1 MNFVFGD
8 RIVICKGRL
17 KGETGKV
24 IGESNLNMEHKI
36 IVHRDKG
43 RAGHRVL
50 GFARKEL
57 VKGK

>member
-8 RIVICKGRL
+8 KIVICKGRL

-24 IGESNLNMEHKI
+24 IGESNLNMDHKI

-43 RAGHRVL
+43 RVGYRVM
-50 GFARKEL
+50 GFAHNEL
-57 VKGK
+57 AKG

>member
-1 MNFVFGD
+1 MSFVFGD

-24 IGESNLNMEHKI
+24 IGESNLNMDHKI

-43 RAGHRVL
+43 RVRHRIM
-50 GFARKEL
+50 GFACDEL
-57 VKGK
+57 TKG

>member
-43 RAGHRVL
+43 KAGHKVM
-50 GFARKEL
+50 GFARNEL
-57 VKGK
+57 TKG